1 MLVALVLTVCS
12 LTNPE
17 LCKREELI
25 FEGDG
30 NLAHCMA
37 EAPPYIAIWT
47 EQHPKW
53 KVSRWKCD
61 RPGTAEGNI

>member
-12 LTNPE
+12 LSEPK
-17 LCKREELI
+17 LCKEEELL

-30 NLAHCMA
+30 NLTHCMA
-37 EAPPYIAIWT
+37 EAPPYIATWT

-53 KVSRWKCD
+53 KVARWKCTQ
-61 RPGTAEGNI
+61 PGTSNGNI

>member
-1 MLVALVLTVCS
+1 MLVALVLTVCAVADA
-12 LTNPE
+12 NQ
-17 LCKREELI
+17 CRQEELL

-37 EAPPYIAIWT
+37 EAPPYIATWS

-53 KVSRWKCD
+53 RVVRWKCD
-61 RPGTAEGNI
+61 RPGTVNGSI